1 MVEAEEL
8 GDLFVKLGLD
18 RDQEDEPEVIIKLGI
33 MVGVE
38 MKVNEELEA
47 KIVAKVEV
55 GEEAQI
61 RI

>member
-18 RDQEDEPEVIIKLGI
+18 RDQEDEPEVTIKLGI